1 MTSAKQIQADPY
13 AEAYER
19 SLSRRCSPMARV
31 LPKALWMAL
40 EAPLAAFRVQATSN
54 YHDRLSLLRS
64 QGVEIDYGAHP
75 VKFIAAQINDLKL
88 RKLYEIR
95 RVAEVLSGLCHA
107 ELQRRP

>member
-1 MTSAKQIQADPY
+1 MTTTKQIQADPY

-19 SLSRRCSPMARV
+19 CLSRQCLPIVRV
-31 LPKALWMAL
+31 LPKALLIAL
-40 EAPLAAFRVQATSN
+40 EAPLAAFRVQATSD
-54 YHDRLSLLRS
+54 YHDCLSILQS
-64 QGVEIDYGAHP
+64 QGVEIDCGAHP
-75 VKFIAAQINDLKL
+75 VKFIAAQINDQKL

>member
-1 MTSAKQIQADPY
+1 MTSAKEIQADPY

-19 SLSRRCSPMARV
+19 CLSKQCLPIVRV
-31 LPKALWMAL
+31 LPKALLIAL

-54 YHDRLSLLRS
+54 YHDRLSLSQS

-75 VKFIAAQINDLKL
+75 VKFIAAQINDPKL
-88 RKLYEIR
+88 RKVYEIR